1 LLKKLKTFTIKNNTT
16 KLKKNRLLK
25 MKNKSSFY
33 DNKIVF
39 KPWGHEYVVY
49 RNANHL
55 SVTLLNIDYN
65 KSTSL
70 HCHPSKKSGFIL
82 LGGKAQ
88 FQLGLRKKNT
98 ELHTSPS
105 KRMMARGL
113 FHSIKSISKGGLL
126 ALEFETP
133 VNKNDLVRFKDSYG
147 REKKAYEGKKFT
159 KSIESKFIKFKTPKF
174 GKKQTYKIGKVNV
187 ALEVHKNFIK
197 LLKNKNS
204 NIFAIL
210 DGSISDNKGRN
221 VLSYGDIIKT
231 DDLRILSKVFKI
243 KKKLSV
249 VRIY

>member
-1 LLKKLKTFTIKNNTT
+1 
-16 KLKKNRLLK
+16 

-55 SVTLLNIDYN
+55 SVTLLDIKYN

-82 LGGKAQ
+82 LGGKAL

-98 ELHTSPS
+98 ELHASPS

-113 FHSIKSISKGGLL
+113 FHSIKSVTKNGLL

-133 VNKNDLVRFKDSYG
+133 VNKNDLVRFKDNYG
-147 REKKAYEGKKFT
+147 REKKSYEGKKFT
-159 KSIESKFIKFKTPKF
+159 KSIESKFIKFKNPEI
-174 GKKQTYKIGKVNV
+174 GKKQIYKIGKVNIS
-187 ALEVHKNFIK
+187 LETHKNFDK
-197 LLKNKNS
+197 LLKYKNS
-204 NIFAIL
+204 NIFGIL

-221 VLSYGDIIKT
+221 VLSYGDIVKT
-231 DDLRILSKVFKI
+231 DDFRILSKVFKI

-249 VRIY
+249 VRVF

>member
-1 LLKKLKTFTIKNNTT
+1 
-16 KLKKNRLLK
+16 

-39 KPWGHEYVVY
+39 KPWGYEYVVY
-49 RNANHL
+49 RNRNNL
-55 SVTLLNIDYN
+55 CVTLLNINYN

-70 HCHPSKKSGFIL
+70 HCHPLKKSGFII
-82 LGGKAQ
+82 LGGKAS

-98 ELHTSPS
+98 EVHNSPS

-113 FHSIKSISKGGLL
+113 FHSLKSVSRTGLL

-147 REKKAYEGKKFT
+147 REKKSYEGKKFT
-159 KSIESKFIKFKTPKF
+159 KSIKSDFIKFKTPRA
-174 GKKQTYKIGKVNV
+174 GKKQIYKIGKVNV
-187 ALEVHKNFIK
+187 SLEVHKNFDK

-204 NIFAIL
+204 TIFAIL
-210 DGSISDNKGRN
+210 DGSVSDNRGRN
-221 VLSYGDIIKT
+221 VLSYGDIVKT

-249 VRIY
+249 VRVY

>member
-1 LLKKLKTFTIKNNTT
+1 MKK
-16 KLKKNRLLK
+16 
-25 MKNKSSFY
+25 KSSFY

-39 KPWGHEYVVY
+39 KPWGYEHVVY

-55 SVTLLNIDYN
+55 SVTLLNINYN
-65 KSTSL
+65 KTTSL
-70 HCHPSKKSGFIL
+70 HCHPLKKSGFIL
-82 LGGKAQ
+82 LGGKAL

-98 ELHTSPS
+98 ELHSSPS
-105 KRMMARGL
+105 KRMIARGL
-113 FHSIKSISKGGLL
+113 FHSIKSASKNGLL

-159 KSIESKFIKFKTPKF
+159 KAIESKFIKFKSPKL
-174 GKKQTYKIGKVNV
+174 GKKQIYKIGKSNV
-187 ALEVHKNFIK
+187 ALEVHKNFVK
-197 LLKNKNS
+197 LLKNKNTT
-204 NIFAIL
+204 IFAIL

-231 DDLRILSKVFKI
+231 DDLRILSKIFKI

-249 VRIY
+249 VKVYKK

>member
-1 LLKKLKTFTIKNNTT
+1 
-16 KLKKNRLLK
+16 

-33 DNKIVF
+33 DNKVVF
-39 KPWGHEYVVY
+39 KPWGYEYVVY
-49 RNANHL
+49 RNSNHL

-82 LGGKAQ
+82 LGGKAL

-113 FHSIKSISKGGLL
+113 FHSIKSVSKNGLL

-159 KSIESKFIKFKTPKF
+159 KSVQSDFIKFKNPKIN
-174 GKKQTYKIGKVNV
+174 KKQIYKIGKVNV
-187 ALEVHKNFIK
+187 ALEVHKNFDK

-204 NIFAIL
+204 TIFAIL

-231 DDLRILSKVFKI
+231 DDLRMLSKVFKI

-249 VRIY
+249 VRVY

>member
-1 LLKKLKTFTIKNNTT
+1 
-16 KLKKNRLLK
+16 

-39 KPWGHEYVVY
+39 KPWGYEYVVY

-55 SVTLLNIDYN
+55 SVTLLNINYN
-65 KSTSL
+65 KTTSL
-70 HCHPSKKSGFIL
+70 HCHPLKKSGFIL
-82 LGGKAQ
+82 LGGEAL

-98 ELHTSPS
+98 ELHSSPT
-105 KRMMARGL
+105 KRMIARGL
-113 FHSIKSISKGGLL
+113 FHSIKSVSKNGLL

-147 REKKAYEGKKFT
+147 REKKSYEGKKFT
-159 KSIESKFIKFKTPKF
+159 KAIKSKFIKFKSPKL
-174 GKKQTYKIGKVNV
+174 GKKQIYKIGKSNV
-187 ALEVHKNFIK
+187 ALEVHKSFVK
-197 LLKNKNS
+197 LLKNKNTT
-204 NIFAIL
+204 IFAIL

-231 DDLRILSKVFKI
+231 DDLRILSKIFKI

-249 VRIY
+249 VKVYKK

>member
-1 LLKKLKTFTIKNNTT
+1 
-16 KLKKNRLLK
+16 

-39 KPWGHEYVVY
+39 KPWGYEYVVY

-55 SVTLLNIDYN
+55 SVTLLSIDYN

-82 LGGKAQ
+82 LEGKAQ

-98 ELHTSPS
+98 ELHVSPS

-113 FHSIKSISKGGLL
+113 FHSIKSVSKSGLI

-147 REKKAYEGKKFT
+147 RENKAYEGKKFT
-159 KSIESKFIKFKTPKF
+159 KSTESKFIKFKNPKF

-204 NIFAIL
+204 TIFAIL

-249 VRIY
+249 VKVY

>member
-1 LLKKLKTFTIKNNTT
+1 
-16 KLKKNRLLK
+16 

-39 KPWGHEYVVY
+39 KPWGYEYVVY

-82 LGGKAQ
+82 LGGEAQ

-113 FHSIKSISKGGLL
+113 FHSIKSVSKSGLL

-147 REKKAYEGKKFT
+147 RENKAYEGKKFT

-174 GKKQTYKIGKVNV
+174 GKKQIYKIGKVNV

-204 NIFAIL
+204 TIFAIL

-249 VRIY
+249 VRVY

>member
-1 LLKKLKTFTIKNNTT
+1 
-16 KLKKNRLLK
+16 

-39 KPWGHEYVVY
+39 KPWGYEYVVY

-55 SVTLLNIDYN
+55 SVTLLNINYN

-82 LGGKAQ
+82 LGGKAL

-113 FHSIKSISKGGLL
+113 FHSIKSVSKNGLL

-147 REKKAYEGKKFT
+147 REKKSYEGKKFT
-159 KSIESKFIKFKTPKF
+159 KSIESKFIKFKTPKL
-174 GKKQTYKIGKVNV
+174 GKKQIYKIGKVNV
-187 ALEVHKNFIK
+187 ALEVHRNFVK

-204 NIFAIL
+204 TIFAIL

-231 DDLRILSKVFKI
+231 DDLRMLSKVFKI

-249 VRIY
+249 VKVYKK

>member
-1 LLKKLKTFTIKNNTT
+1 
-16 KLKKNRLLK
+16 
-25 MKNKSSFY
+25 MKNISSFY
-33 DNKIVF
+33 DNKVVF
-39 KPWGHEYVVY
+39 KPWGYEYVVY
-49 RNANHL
+49 RNANNL
-55 SVTLLNIDYN
+55 SVTLLNIKFN

-70 HCHPSKKSGFIL
+70 HCHPQKKSGFIL
-82 LGGKAQ
+82 LGGKAL

-113 FHSIKSISKGGLL
+113 FHSIKSVSKNGLL

-147 REKKAYEGKKFT
+147 REKKSYEGKKFT
-159 KSIESKFIKFKTPKF
+159 KSLESDFIKFKTPKIS
-174 GKKQTYKIGKVNV
+174 KKQVYKIGKASVS
-187 ALEVHKNFIK
+187 LEVHKNFDK

-204 NIFAIL
+204 TIFAIL
-210 DGSISDNKGRN
+210 DGSISDSKGRN
-221 VLSYGDIIKT
+221 VLSYGDIVKT

-249 VRIY
+249 VRVY

>member
-1 LLKKLKTFTIKNNTT
+1 
-16 KLKKNRLLK
+16 

-33 DNKIVF
+33 DNRIVS
-39 KPWGHEYVVY
+39 KPWGYEYVVY

-55 SVTLLNIDYN
+55 SVTLLSINYN
-65 KSTSL
+65 KMTSL
-70 HCHPSKKSGFIL
+70 HCHPLKKSGFIL
-82 LGGKAQ
+82 LKGKAS

-98 ELHTSPS
+98 ELHSSPS

-113 FHSIKSISKGGLL
+113 FHSIKSVSKNGLL

-133 VNKNDLVRFKDSYG
+133 VNKNANIS
-147 REKKAYEGKKFT
+147 
-159 KSIESKFIKFKTPKF
+159 
-174 GKKQTYKIGKVNV
+174 
-187 ALEVHKNFIK
+187 LEVHKNFIK

-204 NIFAIL
+204 TFFAVL
-210 DGSISDNKGRN
+210 DGSVSDNKGRN

-249 VRIY
+249 VKVYKT

>member
-1 LLKKLKTFTIKNNTT
+1 
-16 KLKKNRLLK
+16 

-33 DNKIVF
+33 DNKVVF
-39 KPWGHEYVVY
+39 KPWGYEYVVY
-49 RNANHL
+49 RNANNL
-55 SVTLLNIDYN
+55 SVTLLNINHN

-70 HCHPSKKSGFIL
+70 HCHPQKKSGFIL
-82 LGGKAQ
+82 LGGKAL

-113 FHSIKSISKGGLL
+113 FHSIKSVSKNGLL

-147 REKKAYEGKKFT
+147 REKKSYEGKKFT
-159 KSIESKFIKFKTPKF
+159 KSLESDFIKFKTPKIS
-174 GKKQTYKIGKVNV
+174 KKQVYKIGKASVS
-187 ALEVHKNFIK
+187 LEVHKNFDK

-204 NIFAIL
+204 TIFAIL
-210 DGSISDNKGRN
+210 DGSISDSKGRN
-221 VLSYGDIIKT
+221 VLSYGDIVKT

-243 KKKLSV
+243 KKTLSV
-249 VRIY
+249 VRVY